1 MAETPER
8 RSPRGDGWTQLIDP
22 VVGVSMWRHLTGVTV
37 TSSVDWIEG
46 DGPTWHI
53 AVSQV
58 AVSGAAVRAGRTAVR
73 LARWAFHME
82 AAEED
87 NHAPPEWC
95 ARSGCPSTRPS
106 ASHARARP
114 RRPKRSARLARLGT
128 STPTSGAPTA
138 GPSLP
143 LDTPVQCP
151 KAQAS
156 DCSHFG
162 KCRIRHLNNAPPG
175 TT

>member
-87 NHAPPEWC
+87 NHAPARVVRSFWLPVDPAKRKPCACQAEAPEEVSE
-95 ARSGCPSTRPS
+95 A
-106 ASHARARP
+106 
-114 RRPKRSARLARLGT
+114 
-128 STPTSGAPTA
+128 GAPGDLDAYVWRPDRRAEPAA
-138 GPSLP
+138 GHPRSVP
-143 LDTPVQCP
+143 QS
-151 KAQAS
+151 A
-156 DCSHFG
+156 G
-162 KCRIRHLNNAPPG
+162 K
-175 TT
+175 